1 MRCNRCFLNEA
12 ANSIGLCGA
21 CANLTCDPMD
31 KTLTDTRRAEVEALA
46 EKLFIAM
53 WADYPLTQ
61 QCDGSFPDD
70 WDVAAWSFNGAEA
83 WLAER
88 DRRREKP

>member
-1 MRCNRCFLNEA
+1 VIVVNGVPRSDDPA
-12 ANSIGLCGA
+12 ADA
-21 CANLTCDPMD
+21 
-31 KTLTDTRRAEVEALA
+31 RRAEVEALA
-46 EKLFIAM
+46 EKLYISM

-83 WLAER
+83 WLDER
-88 DRRREKP
+88 DRRRGEEK

>member
-1 MRCNRCFLNEA
+1 MSPQDDTAWARLPSPIA
-12 ANSIGLCGA
+12 
-21 CANLTCDPMD
+21 
-31 KTLTDTRRAEVEALA
+31 TRRAEVEALA
-46 EKLFIAM
+46 EKLYVAM

-83 WLAER
+83 WLDER
-88 DRRREKP
+88 DRRRGESK

>member
-1 MRCNRCFLNEA
+1 MSTDFYVNGVRRTDDPQA
-12 ANSIGLCGA
+12 A
-21 CANLTCDPMD
+21 TH
-31 KTLTDTRRAEVEALA
+31 RAEVEALA
-46 EKLFIAM
+46 RELFIAM
-53 WADYPLTQ
+53 WSDYPLTQ

-88 DRRREKP
+88 DRRREEEK

>member
-1 MRCNRCFLNEA
+1 MTTPTIR
-12 ANSIGLCGA
+12 
-21 CANLTCDPMD
+21 
-31 KTLTDTRRAEVEALA
+31 KTLTATRREEIEALA
-46 EKLFIAM
+46 QKLYVAM

-83 WLAER
+83 WLDER
-88 DRRREKP
+88 DRRREEGK

>member
-1 MRCNRCFLNEA
+1 
-12 ANSIGLCGA
+12 
-21 CANLTCDPMD
+21 
-31 KTLTDTRRAEVEALA
+31 
-46 EKLFIAM
+46 M

-88 DRRREKP
+88 DRRREVSK